1 MSSKSSDKP
10 KAKWLTRQK
19 FFSVSAIILWVALAY
34 IIANALAYVSLL
46 AASRLG
52 WVDTSQQT
60 LITIVSGLI
69 TYAVSLFLLFLGIR
83 LARKYPKKLSL
94 LEIKKSDWAVGGW
107 LTWQQLLLGVAAF
120 IAAMILMVVV
130 LALIGQIVPGFNI
143 EQAQEIGVDPRAIY
157 NRTEMLAVFALF
169 VIIAPISE
177 ELIFR
182 GYLYGKLRQMTSI
195 VTSVIITSLLFGL
208 AHLQPNVAVATFV
221 MSVVMCLCR
230 EATQSIYPAIIVHI
244 LKNGIAFAL
253 LFIMQVN

>member
-1 MSSKSSDKP
+1 M
-10 KAKWLTRQK
+10 
-19 FFSVSAIILWVALAY
+19 
-34 IIANALAYVSLL
+34 
-46 AASRLG
+46 
-52 WVDTSQQT
+52 
-60 LITIVSGLI
+60 
-69 TYAVSLFLLFLGIR
+69 
-83 LARKYPKKLSL
+83 ARKYPKKLSL

>member
-19 FFSVSAIILWVALAY
+19 FLSVSAIILWVALAY
-34 IIANALAYVSLL
+34 IIANALAYASLL
-46 AASRLG
+46 AASKLG
-52 WVDTSQQT
+52 WVDASQKT
-60 LITIVSGLI
+60 LITIASGLI
-69 TYAVSLFLLFLGIR
+69 TYAVSLFLLFLGIK
-83 LARKYPKKLSL
+83 LARKYPKNLSL

-130 LALIGQIVPGFNI
+130 LALIGQIIPGFNI
-143 EQAQEIGVDPRAIY
+143 EQTQEIGVDPRAIY

-195 VTSVIITSLLFGL
+195 VTSTLITSLLFGL